1 MTELLIRGG
10 WVVGEAASVRADVHV
25 RDGVIVA
32 VGEDLEVPD
41 GARVIEAEGSW
52 VGPGFV
58 DLHTHLR
65 EPGGEAAETV
75 ASGARAAA
83 VGGFTA
89 IVAMP
94 NTEPAI
100 DSVDTAAYVLSRGR
114 HAVVDVAVAGA
125 ITVGRRGEHLAP
137 MAELA
142 ALGVRLFT
150 DDGAVVQ
157 DAAVMRRALVY
168 ARPLGVRLAQHA
180 EDASLADPGQMNEGP
195 VSSRL
200 GLIGRP
206 TLAEDVIVARD
217 IELVRATGAP
227 LHFLHLSSARALAL
241 VEAARAEGLPI
252 TAEVTPH
259 HLSLDESACVAY
271 DATYKVN
278 PPLRGNRD
286 VAAVRDALR
295 RGVVDAVATDHAPHA
310 PETKDRPFDEA
321 PSGVLGLEHAAALV
335 NEVIGDDPVRLFA
348 VLSREPARIAQLRG
362 ADARVGLSAHGGAIV
377 PGEDANLVVF
387 DPEATWVANREILQ
401 SRARNTPYHGR
412 QLRGR
417 VRTTVVRG
425 EVVVH
430 EGEVQ

>member
-10 WVVGEAASVRADVHV
+10 WVVGEAATVRADVHV
-25 RDGVIVA
+25 RDGAIVS
-32 VGEDLEVPD
+32 VGEDLDVPT
-41 GARVIEAEGSW
+41 GALVIDAEGCW

-58 DLHTHLR
+58 DLHAHLR

-100 DSVDTAAYVLSRGR
+100 DSVDTASYVLSRGR

-180 EDASLADPGQMNEGP
+180 EDASLAGPGHMNEGP

-217 IELVRATGAP
+217 LELVRVTGAP

-259 HLSLDESACVAY
+259 HLTLHESACGTY
-271 DATYKVN
+271 DATFKVN
-278 PPLRGNRD
+278 PPLRGTRD
-286 VAAVRDALR
+286 VDAVRDALR

-310 PETKDRPFDEA
+310 PETKDRSFDEA

-335 NEVIGDDPVRLFA
+335 NEVLGDDPVRFFA
-348 VLSREPARIAQLRG
+348 ALSRQPARIAQLRG
-362 ADARVGLSAHGGAIV
+362 GDARAGLSAHGGSIV

-387 DPEATWVANREILQ
+387 DPATTWVASREILQ

-417 VRTTVVRG
+417 VRATVVRG

-430 EGEVQ
+430 EGELQ